1 MISAFRKDKTI
12 VNAVEWMNMQKDPTL
27 IIEIRENGKRTKK
40 YIKGDK
46 LQQLIS
52 KAITMVE
59 EKNLHFQCL
68 AEAFFVLKEEEK

>member
-1 MISAFRKDKTI
+1 MISAYRKDKTI
-12 VNAVEWMNMQKDPTL
+12 VNAVEWINMQSDPTL
-27 IIEIRENGKRTKK
+27 IIEIKENGERSKK
-40 YIKGDK
+40 YIKGDE

-52 KAITMVE
+52 KAITMAE